1 MVVRV
6 RACCDDATASACT
19 WLLGGER
26 REGEREGERERE
38 KWRGRKGG
46 RGRWRE
52 GGGEREREWVGE
64 GERDAPTLFLGVCL
78 RVYVCMR
85 VRTRTYI

>member
-1 MVVRV
+1 MTPLPLPVRG
-6 RACCDDATASACT
+6 C
-19 WLLGGER
+19 WGER
-26 REGEREGERERE
+26 GGRERERE
-38 KWRGRKGG
+38 RGRERNGEGG
-46 RGRWRE
+46 REGEEDGGR